1 MYRNETAERKLRRFC
16 VKGRSMVK
24 DRKRTNDASNVYWRN
39 DKIFMNKISKTPKRQ
54 EMTRK
59 N

>member
-16 VKGRSMVK
+16 VKGQSMVK

-39 DKIFMNKISKTPKRQ
+39 AKFFSH
-54 EMTRK
+54 
-59 N
+59 

>member
-1 MYRNETAERKLRRFC
+1 MYRNETAERRLRRFC
-16 VKGRSMVK
+16 VKGQSMVK
-24 DRKRTNDASNVYWRN
+24 DRKRTNDASKIYWRN
-39 DKIFMNKISKTPKRQ
+39 DKIFMNKISKTPKSL